1 MKQQKNSYDMENTE
15 LKSRKRKRKHASEVV
30 AAEVPTVQANDALNV
45 LTSVNGTAKA
55 EPQKKKKKKHRHQDQ
70 ANLLDEKSL
79 DPIDSVFKRENAVD
93 GAPEDGIEGGGKAAL
108 VQSDALGDENDAEDA
123 SLELGTEED
132 EDSANIITNRNENP
146 TDGTERDVPSTSTL
160 SLPSTGSDPKNF
172 KDLHLSNKTMHAI
185 ADMKFEKMTEI
196 QQRALPP
203 LLAGRD
209 VLGAAKTGSGKTL
222 AFLIPAVEML
232 SALRFKPR

>member
-1 MKQQKNSYDMENTE
+1 MKQQKNPYDMENTE

-45 LTSVNGTAKA
+45 LTSVNGTAKS
-55 EPQKKKKKKHRHQDQ
+55 EPQEKKKKKHRHQDK
-70 ANLLDEKSL
+70 ANSLDEKSL
-79 DPIDSVFKRENAVD
+79 DPVDSVFKRENAVD
-93 GAPEDGIEGGGKAAL
+93 GAPEDGLEEGEKAAL

-132 EDSANIITNRNENP
+132 EDSANIMTNRNENP
-146 TDGTERDVPSTSTL
+146 TDGTNRDVPSTSTL

>member
-1 MKQQKNSYDMENTE
+1 MENTE

-30 AAEVPTVQANDALNV
+30 DAEVPTVQANDALNV
-45 LTSVNGTAKA
+45 LTSVNGTAKS
-55 EPQKKKKKKHRHQDQ
+55 EPHKKKKKKHRHQDK
-70 ANLLDEKSL
+70 ADLVEGKSL
-79 DPIDSVFKRENAVD
+79 DPVDSVFKRENAVD
-93 GAPEDGIEGGGKAAL
+93 GDPEDGIEGGEKAAL
-108 VQSDALGDENDAEDA
+108 AQSDALGDEIDAEDA
-123 SLELGTEED
+123 SLEPRTEED
-132 EDSANIITNRNENP
+132 EDSANIITNRNENR
-146 TDGTERDVPSTSTL
+146 TDGTDRAVPSTSTL

-172 KDLHLSNKTMHAI
+172 KDLNLSSKTMQAI

-222 AFLIPAVEML
+222 AFLVPAVEML